1 MCLARSGVRSV
12 SSATRWRRWT
22 RRESRNVPPVI
33 ETPVGPG
40 EGVSSRRDRMWGW
53 IGGILGATVGIGS
66 AVIAIFV
73 EGANAYQSSPYP
85 PFFAKRQLLAYDV
98 FLVLVV
104 AVGALFGV
112 AALGLARRSRFPR
125 SDALGAGLLGTIL
138 ILLGSALVFTRL
150 IA

>member
-1 MCLARSGVRSV
+1 M
-12 SSATRWRRWT
+12 T
-22 RRESRNVPPVI
+22 
-33 ETPVGPG
+33 ETPIATA
-40 EGVSSRRDRMWGW
+40 EGVSPRRDRMWGW
-53 IGGILGATVGIGS
+53 TAGVAGAAVGLGS
-66 AVIAIFV
+66 AAIAIFV

-85 PFFAKRQLLAYDV
+85 PFFTKRQLLAYDV

-138 ILLGSALVFTRL
+138 MLLGSALVFTRL
-150 IA
+150 IAVIRGA